1 VDGIYGLTIGEAR
14 YVSVCMLFFPL
25 EVALRFLWHALFL
38 EHALWHALFLEHALW
53 YGLRICQVADARF
66 FPSFYCTEWV
76 TIP

>member
-1 VDGIYGLTIGEAR
+1 MDGIYGLTIGEAR

-25 EVALRFLWHALFL
+25 EVALHF
-38 EHALWHALFLEHALW
+38 LWHALFLEHALW